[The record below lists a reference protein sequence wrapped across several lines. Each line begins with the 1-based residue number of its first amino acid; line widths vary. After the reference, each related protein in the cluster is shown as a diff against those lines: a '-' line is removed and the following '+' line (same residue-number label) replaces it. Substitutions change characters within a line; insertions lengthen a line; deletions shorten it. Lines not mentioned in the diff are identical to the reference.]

1 MILPGPEIGA
11 GQRIKY
17 KKIDAGDD
25 NNPGTHSK
33 FLHFIPISLDL
44 SGVDDHD
51 SPPVFWFEIN
61 TD

>member
-1 MILPGPEIGA
+1 MILPGPEIGE
-11 GQRIKY
+11 GRIKCE
-17 KKIDAGDD
+17 KIDAGDD
-25 NNPGTHSK
+25 NNPGTHSQ

-51 SPPVFWFEIN
+51 SPLFFWFDTN